1 MILEP
6 FKVPIYTNT
15 LSLDLD
21 NKALAS
27 YCINLSKSNKG
38 RQVSN
43 DGGWQSENLPMSD
56 ISNLCNG
63 ILSEARKFATS
74 MSMVNTL
81 AIDNI
86 WANINGY
93 KDYNLPHKHPNTIYS
108 GVYYVKVPKNSG
120 LLTLVHPAADSMQ
133 YDWNNTTI
141 TKRNLYNSENWSL
154 RAEVGRL
161 YIFPGWLTHFVRS
174 NSSKE
179 KRISFSFNIKVV

>member
-1 MILEP
+1 MIDEI
-6 FKVPIYTNT
+6 FKIPLYNTT
-15 LSLDLD
+15 LSLDT
-21 NKALAS
+21 KSIRS
-27 YCINLSKSNKG
+27 YCLSLSKKSKG
-38 RQVSN
+38 RVVLN
-43 DGGWQSENLPMSD
+43 EGGWQSENLPISD
-56 ISNLCNG
+56 IPSLCDG
-63 ILSEARKFATS
+63 ILTEAILFALRLE
-74 MSMVNTL
+74 MVNTL

-141 TKRNLYNSENWSL
+141 KKRNLYNSENWSL

-161 YIFPGWLTHFVRS
+161 YIFPGWLTHFVRA
-174 NSSKE
+174 NQSKE
-179 KRISFSFNIKVV
+179 KRISFSFNIKVI

>member
-15 LSLDLD
+15 LDLD

-27 YCINLSKSNKG
+27 YCINLSKGNKG

-43 DGGWQSENLPMSD
+43 DGGWQSENLPIND
-56 ISNLCNG
+56 IPSLSKS
-63 ILSEARKFATS
+63 ILTEAILFALRLE
-74 MSMVNTL
+74 MVNTL

-108 GVYYVKVPKNSG
+108 GVYYVQAPK
-120 LLTLVHPAADSMQ
+120 
-133 YDWNNTTI
+133 
-141 TKRNLYNSENWSL
+141 
-154 RAEVGRL
+154 
-161 YIFPGWLTHFVRS
+161 
-174 NSSKE
+174 
-179 KRISFSFNIKVV
+179 